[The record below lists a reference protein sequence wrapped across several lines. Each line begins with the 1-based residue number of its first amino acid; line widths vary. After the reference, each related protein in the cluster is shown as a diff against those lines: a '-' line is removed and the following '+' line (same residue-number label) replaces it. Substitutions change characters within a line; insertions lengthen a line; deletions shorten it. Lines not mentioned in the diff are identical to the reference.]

1 MAIETHPERAEPAGS
16 GPQIGGPGGVLRP
29 WWLRPGVHIGVIGA
43 AVGYILGHLLGNFL
57 SSAYQQNALSDS
69 NDIPIVLGY
78 ALGTIG
84 WLAGLGVFND
94 LGRQMLGK
102 PLLAEVRRGAGE
114 VGLSKY
120 FRYTLDHKVV
130 GIQYLYGMIA
140 YFLTGGLFA
149 MAIRSELLSPSYH
162 LIGPN
167 QYLMVVGEHG
177 TMMMMMMSSVILGP
191 FGQYFGP
198 LLIGSKRVAFPRLE
212 ALGFWL
218 TPAAYVI
225 LLSAVLFGGFPTGWT
240 GYEPL
245 ATQARQGEDAY
256 FFAFGLMGISMI
268 LAGFNMIV
276 TIINYRA
283 PGMRWSR
290 LPMFV
295 WSMFTVSF
303 LQVLAV
309 PVLVGACYM
318 GLMDRTFQTAFFEN
332 QLGGSSFLYED
343 LFWFFGHPEVYI
355 LALPGFGVVAEVIA
369 VFCRKPLFGYKIAA
383 AGMLGVGILSFFVWQ
398 HHLFVSG
405 INPDMRPLFMLTTE
419 LISIPTGF
427 IFLVAMGTFWKAK
440 IRFSIPMLFALA
452 FYFNFLIGGISG
464 VFLSDV
470 PADTTEHGSFF
481 VMAHFHYTIMGGLIF
496 AFMAGIYYWLPKM
509 TGIKLNEKLGKLHFW
524 TMFIFFNTTF
534 LPLFALGLMGMPR
547 RVFEYARNLE
557 TLNDWVSISAFC
569 LGGSILIFL
578 INFVMSMLFW
588 REPEVG
594 NPWRAR
600 SLEWQVSTPPPPE
613 NFKRVPVI
621 LSGPYDYGV
630 QGRAAGGRP
639 RPAARRHRRGL
650 RGRARRGG
658 VTMTDMTASPAPASQ
673 EAALAAEDEGFYH
686 ESALNAAW
694 TGSRLAIGGL
704 AFLFGSFVFAYFYLR
719 SLDSEGR
726 WQGSGFTHPSL
737 WMGTTIMLLAV
748 LSASTHYFV
757 LQRIKAGHK
766 QTWQIGGL
774 IAPRPRPGRGRD
786 AGLHA
791 ARPAVQA
798 GQLRVLQRLRRL
810 LPGLPGHPVRRAA
823 LAGDAARQVQVHPG
837 PVVRRTAAHVH

>member
-1 MAIETHPERAEPAGS
+1 MAIETQPERAEPTGR
-16 GPQIGGPGGVLRP
+16 GPEAAPARP
-29 WWLRPGVHIGVIGA
+29 WWLRPGAHTGLVGA
-43 AVGYILGHLLGNFL
+43 VAGYFLGHWLGNFL
-57 SSAYQQNALSDS
+57 GGGYARSSLADT
-69 NDIPIVLGY
+69 NDVAIVLGY
-78 ALGTIG
+78 AFAVIG

-94 LGRQMLGK
+94 LLGAMAGRPWPEEDRLLGRED
-102 PLLAEVRRGAGE
+102 PGLA
-114 VGLSKY
+114 KY

-162 LIGPN
+162 LLGPE

-218 TPAAYVI
+218 TPAAYII
-225 LLSAVLFGGFPTGWT
+225 LLSAVLMGGFPTGWT

-245 ATQARQGEDAY
+245 ATQATQGMDAY

-276 TIINYRA
+276 TVINYRA

-290 LPMFV
+290 MPMFV
-295 WSMFTVSF
+295 WSMFSVSF
-303 LQVLAV
+303 LQVLSV

-318 GLMDRTFQTAFFEN
+318 ALADRTFQTAFFTN
-332 QLGGSSFLYED
+332 QLGGSSYLYED

-355 LALPGFGVVAEVIA
+355 LALPGFGVISEIVS
-369 VFCRKPLFGYKIAA
+369 VFCRKPLFAYKVSV

-398 HHLFVSG
+398 HHLFDSG

-440 IRFSIPMLFALA
+440 IRFSIPMLFALF
-452 FYFNFLIGGISG
+452 FYFNFLLGGISG

-470 PADTTEHGSFF
+470 PADVTEHGSFF

-496 AFMAGIYYWLPKM
+496 AFFGGIYYWLPKM
-509 TGIKLNEKLGKLHFW
+509 TGIKLNETLGKIHAW
-524 TMFIFFNTTF
+524 TMFVFFNSTF
-534 LPLFALGLMGMPR
+534 LPLFALGMLGMPR

-569 LGGSILIFL
+569 LGGSMLIFL
-578 INFVMSMLFW
+578 VNFVMSMTFW
-588 REPEVG
+588 RERELG

-600 SLEWQVSTPPPPE
+600 SLEWQLSTPPPPE
-613 NFKRVPVI
+613 NFARVPVI
-621 LSGPYDYGV
+621 LASSYDYGV
-630 QGRAAGGRP
+630 KDALPVADLNPPPGVIGAAYAPAGG
-639 RPAARRHRRGL
+639 
-650 RGRARRGG
+650 
-658 VTMTDMTASPAPASQ
+658 
-673 EAALAAEDEGFYH
+673 
-686 ESALNAAW
+686 
-694 TGSRLAIGGL
+694 
-704 AFLFGSFVFAYFYLR
+704 
-719 SLDSEGR
+719 
-726 WQGSGFTHPSL
+726 
-737 WMGTTIMLLAV
+737 V
-748 LSASTHYFV
+748 LE
-757 LQRIKAGHK
+757 
-766 QTWQIGGL
+766 
-774 IAPRPRPGRGRD
+774 
-786 AGLHA
+786 
-791 ARPAVQA
+791 
-798 GQLRVLQRLRRL
+798 
-810 LPGLPGHPVRRAA
+810 
-823 LAGDAARQVQVHPG
+823 
-837 PVVRRTAAHVH
+837 